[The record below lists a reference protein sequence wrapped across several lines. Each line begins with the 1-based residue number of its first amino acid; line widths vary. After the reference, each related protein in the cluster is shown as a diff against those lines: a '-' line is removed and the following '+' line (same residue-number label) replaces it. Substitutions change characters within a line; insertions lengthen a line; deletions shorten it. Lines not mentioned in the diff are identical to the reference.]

1 VCVWILIY
9 INMYNVVESWSI
21 FFLVVF
27 WLSFLIFF
35 YRSDNFLSLL
45 IYSEVIWLVLYTIS
59 IIFGIS
65 NNDINIISLTFLSLG
80 LAGLEFSLGLVL
92 VVFYKNNTGSINL

>member
-1 VCVWILIY
+1 MIY
-9 INMYNVVESWSI
+9 ANMYNVVESWSI

-65 NNDINIISLTFLSLG
+65 NNDINLISLTFLSLG

-92 VVFYKNNTGSINL
+92 IVFYKNNIGSTNLQNC

>member
-1 VCVWILIY
+1 MQICTML
-9 INMYNVVESWSI
+9 WSHEVF

-65 NNDINIISLTFLSLG
+65 NNDINLISLTFLSLG

-92 VVFYKNNTGSINL
+92 IVFYKNNIGSTNLQNC